1 MYDINILIQVG
12 RMKNKLKQ
20 LIDDKGVSQIEV
32 SRATGLNK
40 TTINRFYRGYTDRLD
55 LNTIKV
61 LCKYFGLSRI
71 DDLISLED

>member
-1 MYDINILIQVG
+1 
-12 RMKNKLKQ
+12 MKNKLKQ